1 MENELVDA
9 TNHHAINHLFD
20 SFRRGN
26 YSHQYVKRRV
36 RNIIR
41 ASLRTR
47 RVNKVLQEM
56 YEYKQYTKINKKRN
70 ENENKIEN
78 RATGI

>member
-1 MENELVDA
+1 
-9 TNHHAINHLFD
+9 
-20 SFRRGN
+20 
-26 YSHQYVKRRV
+26 RRV